1 MSELQWLGHGIL
13 FLYVIVSLFLL
24 CIPWQKNN
32 GQPFGL
38 SVTVWRCHPESNWG
52 SRSCS
57 PLPYRLAMAPYG
69 ADDEARTRYLH
80 LGKVALYQMSYIRIF
95 CFFVFVCSLTTMFII
110 RENPPFVNNI
120 LKVFLKNFFEPENG
134 AAPHSEAAPCSFVGI
149 QNL

>member
-1 MSELQWLGHGIL
+1 M
-13 FLYVIVSLFLL
+13 
-24 CIPWQKNN
+24 
-32 GQPFGL
+32 
-38 SVTVWRCHPESNWG
+38 NWG
-52 SRSCS
+52 IKVLQTSAL
-57 PLPYRLAMAPYG
+57 PLGYGAVCAGERTPSIKKTLNIQLNIQRQNG

-134 AAPHSEAAPCSFVGI
+134 AAPHSEAAPCLFVGI